1 MNLSSTKSQRIV
13 FSLCLID
20 AIFWLIVQ
28 WVDVYQ
34 WKITGAVYELL
45 ALFMLFLFVVLF
57 IITVIQ
63 WLKQKASFRSLSLL
77 SLLVLFATFIILW
90 MRE

>member
-13 FSLCLID
+13 FFLCLLD
-20 AIFWLIVQ
+20 AVFWLIVQ
-28 WVDVYQ
+28 WIDVYQ
-34 WKITGAVYELL
+34 WEIAGAVYELL

-57 IITVIQ
+57 IITVLQ
-63 WLKQKASFRSLSLL
+63 WVKQKAAFRSLSLL
-77 SLLVLFATFIILW
+77 SLLVLFVTFIILW

>member
-13 FSLCLID
+13 FFLCLID
-20 AIFWLIVQ
+20 AVFWLIVQ
-28 WVDVYQ
+28 WIDVYQ
-34 WKITGAVYELL
+34 WEIAGAVYELL

-57 IITVIQ
+57 ITTVVQ
-63 WLKQKASFRSLSLL
+63 WVKQKAAFRSLSLL
-77 SLLVLFATFIILW
+77 SLLVLFVTFIILW

>member
-13 FSLCLID
+13 FFLCLIN
-20 AIFWLIVQ
+20 AIFWLTVQ

-34 WKITGAVYELL
+34 WEIVGAIYELL
-45 ALFMLFLFVVLF
+45 ALFMLFLFVGTFV
-57 IITVIQ
+57 ITVIQ
-63 WLKQKASFRSLSLL
+63 WVKQKASFQSLSFL
-77 SLLVLFATFIILW
+77 SLLVLFITFIILW

>member
-13 FSLCLID
+13 FFLCLFN
-20 AIFWLIVQ
+20 AIFWLTAQ

-34 WKITGAVYELL
+34 WKIAGAIYELL
-45 ALFMLFLFVVLF
+45 ALFMLFLFVGTFV
-57 IITVIQ
+57 ITVIQ
-63 WLKQKASFRSLSLL
+63 WVKQKASFQSLSFL
-77 SLLVLFATFIILW
+77 SLLVLFITFIILW

>member
-1 MNLSSTKSQRIV
+1 MYLSSTKNERIV
-13 FSLCLID
+13 FLLCLID

-34 WKITGAVYELL
+34 WNVAGAVYELL

-63 WLKQKASFRSLSLL
+63 WVKQKGSFRSLSLL
-77 SLLVLFATFIILW
+77 SLLVLFVTFIILW

>member
-13 FSLCLID
+13 FILCLIN
-20 AIFWLIVQ
+20 AIFWLIAQ

-34 WKITGAVYELL
+34 WKIAGAVYELL
-45 ALFMLFLFVVLF
+45 ALFMLFLFVGTFAV
-57 IITVIQ
+57 TVIQ
-63 WLKQKASFRSLSLL
+63 WVKQKASFQSLSFL
-77 SLLVLFATFIILW
+77 SLLVLFITFIILW

>member
-1 MNLSSTKSQRIV
+1 MNLNSTKSQRIV
-13 FSLCLID
+13 FFLCLIN
-20 AIFWLIVQ
+20 AFFWLIVQ
-28 WVDVYQ
+28 WVDIYQ
-34 WKITGAVYELL
+34 WKIAGAVYELL

-63 WLKQKASFRSLSLL
+63 WLKQKSSFQSLSLL

>member
-13 FSLCLID
+13 FFLCLFN
-20 AIFWLIVQ
+20 AVFWLLVQ

-34 WKITGAVYELL
+34 WKITGAIYELL
-45 ALFMLFLFVVLF
+45 ALFMLFLFAVLF
-57 IITVIQ
+57 IISVVQ
-63 WLKQKASFRSLSLL
+63 WVKQKAAIRSLSLF
-77 SLLVLFATFIILW
+77 SLALLLITVIILW

>member
-13 FSLCLID
+13 FFLCFIN
-20 AIFWLIVQ
+20 AVFWLIVQ
-28 WVDVYQ
+28 WIDVYQ

-57 IITVIQ
+57 IITVVQ
-63 WLKQKASFRSLSLL
+63 WVKQKAAFRSLSLL
-77 SLLVLFATFIILW
+77 SQLVLFATFIILW

>member
-13 FSLCLID
+13 FFLCLIN

-28 WVDVYQ
+28 WIDVYQ
-34 WKITGAVYELL
+34 WEIAGAVYELL
-45 ALFMLFLFVVLF
+45 ALFMLFLFVVTF
-57 IITVIQ
+57 IITLVQ
-63 WLKQKASFRSLSLL
+63 WVKLKATFQSLSFL
-77 SLLVLFATFIILW
+77 SLLVLFVTFIILW

>member
-13 FSLCLID
+13 FSLCLFN

-34 WKITGAVYELL
+34 WKITGAIYELM
-45 ALFMLFLFVVLF
+45 ALFMLFLFAVLF
-57 IITVIQ
+57 ILSVVQ
-63 WLKQKASFRSLSLL
+63 WVKQKASIRSLSLL
-77 SLLVLFATFIILW
+77 SLAVLLITVIILW

>member
-13 FSLCLID
+13 FFLCLFN

-28 WVDVYQ
+28 WVDVYK
-34 WKITGAVYELL
+34 WKITGAIYELM
-45 ALFMLFLFVVLF
+45 ALFMLFLFAVLF
-57 IITVIQ
+57 ILSVVQ
-63 WLKQKASFRSLSLL
+63 WVKQKASIRSLSLL
-77 SLLVLFATFIILW
+77 SLAVLLITVIILW

>member
-13 FSLCLID
+13 FFLCLID
-20 AIFWLIVQ
+20 AVFWLIVQ
-28 WVDVYQ
+28 WIDVYQ
-34 WKITGAVYELL
+34 WEIAGAVYELL

-57 IITVIQ
+57 IITVAQ
-63 WLKQKASFRSLSLL
+63 WVKQKAAFRSLSLL
-77 SLLVLFATFIILW
+77 SLLVLFVTFIILW